1 MGSCPARTAHSW
13 PPSNRDRRGHVRP
26 GGFRR
31 DLLRLFELVD
41 GEWKL
46 RTPAVPVNNPPATP
60 RAPKTGT
67 GTITAESDAV
77 DLLVIVAVGGAA
89 AAATGVAGAVALSR
103 R

>member
-1 MGSCPARTAHSW
+1 MASDEISFV
-13 PPSNRDRRGHVRP
+13 S
-26 GGFRR
+26 
-31 DLLRLFELVD
+31 FELVD